1 MPQLCSIQA
10 AAAAAGRCR
19 CCPRPS
25 PTLHA
30 LSPHPQITFPAPVV
44 LTSARVGAAPSAG
57 PAGQRSQLLLF
68 AQDAGAPAA
77 ARFVQLCPG
86 FEQPESG
93 SRIVQLQVSGSVQAT
108 GCVEVLGHATVNPLH
123 SLALWQRGDGLCSL
137 AAEHPAPPPALPS
150 SPSQPC
156 VTKRVLLRGRYQ
168 TVPLTLLGFDL
179 EAAAVAAPPPQ
190 QRRIS
195 LAGALQWLRQ
205 QEQQQAGATPQGEET
220 ASGATVG
227 ASCMPATPLQPAVEA
242 ALAQLVAYWQL
253 VGASE
258 RLMALHPP
266 PQHVLKSAA
275 AVADA
280 VCGQLVDGSFEWEP
294 VRAPK
299 AERPQ
304 PKSAQQ
310 AKQQEGA
317 QQAGAE
323 GQTQHEAEVKAE
335 EPGDA
340 AMPDAEQLPGSPA
353 AQQQAAGAQQQ
364 AAQQEQ
370 EAQELPASQPTQ
382 QALLH
387 GKALLCAATDM
398 VLGWCGL
405 LGAGGAGRTASAMR
419 CSAAGLAAAVLLC
432 SCSEGARLLMARWG
446 AVLLDDVLTMP
457 LVRGGSRGGCILG
470 GLEPD

>member
-1 MPQLCSIQA
+1 MDANEKLP
-10 AAAAAGRCR
+10 RCG
-19 CCPRPS
+19 
-25 PTLHA
+25 
-30 LSPHPQITFPAPVV
+30 FV
-44 LTSARVGAAPSAG
+44 L
-57 PAGQRSQLLLF
+57 
-68 AQDAGAPAA
+68 
-77 ARFVQLCPG
+77 PG
-86 FEQPESG
+86 TEQ
-93 SRIVQLQVSGSVQAT
+93 
-108 GCVEVLGHATVNPLH
+108 
-123 SLALWQRGDGLCSL
+123 
-137 AAEHPAPPPALPS
+137 PAPPPALPS

-168 TVPLTLLGFDL
+168 TVPLTLQGFNL
-179 EAAAVAAPPPQ
+179 EAAAAAAPPPQ

-205 QEQQQAGATPQGEET
+205 QEQRQASAAAQSEEAAGGATT
-220 ASGATVG
+220 G

-242 ALAQLVAYWQL
+242 ALAHLVAYWQL

-280 VCGQLVDGSFEWEP
+280 VCGQLVDGSFGWEP
-294 VRAPK
+294 VPAPRQV
-299 AERPQ
+299 EQQTQ
-304 PKSAQQ
+304 PKSVQRQ

-323 GQTQHEAEVKAE
+323 GQPQQEAEVKAE
-335 EPGDA
+335 EPGDGA
-340 AMPDAEQLPGSPA
+340 DAEQLPGSPA
-353 AQQQAAGAQQQ
+353 AQQQAVGAQQQ
-364 AAQQEQ
+364 AAQEQQEG
-370 EAQELPASQPTQ
+370 QELPASQPTK

-387 GKALLCAATDM
+387 GEALLCAAADM

-405 LGAGGAGRTASAMR
+405 LGAGGAGRTASAMC

-432 SCSEGARLLMARWG
+432 SCSEGAHMVTARWG

-457 LVRGGSRGGCILG
+457 LVRAEVEEAVFG
-470 GLEPD
+470 GLQPD